1 MRDRLNVSLPVAM
14 ISQIGDL
21 AARRKVTR
29 SAVVETAVASLLSPD
44 SAEKTEA
51 ALTRRLDR
59 LTRQMQRQ
67 ERDLMIA
74 LETHALFIRF
84 WLGQM
89 PPLPAEAQAAA
100 NALGQE
106 RFARFLDTLG
116 RRLSQGRSFRDDI
129 PLDIPAMRQTAP
141 APAPAPGKDASSS

>member
-1 MRDRLNVSLPVAM
+1 MRDRLNVSLPATM
-14 ISQIGDL
+14 IDQIDEL

-29 SAVVETAVASLLSPD
+29 SSVVEAAVASLLSPD
-44 SAEKTEA
+44 APEKTEA

-67 ERDLMIA
+67 ERDLGIA

-84 WLGQM
+84 SLGQM

-100 NALGQE
+100 SALGQE
-106 RFARFLDTLG
+106 RFARFLDVLG
-116 RRLSQGRSFRDDI
+116 RRLSQGKSFRDDI
-129 PLDIPAMRQTAP
+129 PLDIPARQ
-141 APAPAPGKDASSS
+141 APGGDAPPQS